1 MFFGGI
7 NTVCSLGAYLS
18 GVYLGSPVWL
28 AALGSMV
35 FGIIFSFFLQ
45 SKYVFKASGS
55 GRFGQFFLL
64 WVLLY
69 FGNLATINFFS
80 IYFDYY
86 VSGILASI
94 PTVFLSFFLNRMI
107 FIKSNKG

>member
-1 MFFGGI
+1 M
-7 NTVCSLGAYLS
+7 LS
-18 GVYLGSPVWL
+18 GSVLVWGVSRKPCL
-28 AALGSMV
+28 ACRARVDGVRDNFQL
-35 FGIIFSFFLQ
+35 FLQ

-64 WVLLY
+64 WVILY
-69 FGNLATINFFS
+69 FGNLATINIFS